1 MDNYPSISPVESE
14 PVEQDDKEPIKV
26 NQSAPESEPILE
38 PEYVKNFLE
47 LGETAQHFEMP
58 SLIKEIDEFVLSEID
73 RQGLEKNRKS
83 YEEIVN
89 GYLKDL
95 KLPENIDHYTKIEKL
110 NSLMR
115 INKKMIEAMLEKEE
129 LMTKD
134 ITKLSSKQLRD
145 RINEQ
150 SKPNR

>member
-1 MDNYPSISPVESE
+1 MDNYPSISPIESE
-14 PVEQDDKEPIKV
+14 PITQDDKEPIKV
-26 NQSAPESEPILE
+26 NPSAPESEPILE
-38 PEYVKNFLE
+38 PEYVKDFLE
-47 LGETAQHFEMP
+47 LGETSQHFEMP
-58 SLIKEIDEFVLSEID
+58 SLIKEIDQFVLSEIN

-95 KLPENIDHYTKIEKL
+95 KLPQNIDHYTKVEKL

-115 INKKMIEAMLEKEE
+115 INKKMIEAMVEKEE

-150 SKPNR
+150 SRHNN